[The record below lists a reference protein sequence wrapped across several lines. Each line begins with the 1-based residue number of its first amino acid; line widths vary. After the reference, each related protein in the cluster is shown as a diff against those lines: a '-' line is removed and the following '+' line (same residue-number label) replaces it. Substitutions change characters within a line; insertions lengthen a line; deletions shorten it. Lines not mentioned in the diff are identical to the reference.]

1 MWLVGVQW
9 KIADHDILRRLRLNL
24 FRLHAERQGIS
35 EILRLIQQ
43 GKVVIARSARPS
55 EQLQEYLDA
64 AVRFLSR
71 QTRDNLPQSDILK
84 ASEEAEDF
92 AQPGQ
97 REKLLA
103 NLGEVRVTCSA
114 MSKNTLMRNPKLETR
129 YLLVIATEIRVQ
141 RRLGKLA
148 LSLIFDPVPLA
159 HGRQADCPRSE
170 VVR

>member
-64 AVRFLSR
+64 AVRF
-71 QTRDNLPQSDILK
+71 
-84 ASEEAEDF
+84 
-92 AQPGQ
+92 
-97 REKLLA
+97 
-103 NLGEVRVTCSA
+103 
-114 MSKNTLMRNPKLETR
+114 
-129 YLLVIATEIRVQ
+129 
-141 RRLGKLA
+141 
-148 LSLIFDPVPLA
+148 
-159 HGRQADCPRSE
+159 
-170 VVR
+170 